1 MFRKTSLF
9 RQLMYYLKNVRFDV
23 PHTGEEIYF
32 DDGDV
37 EGFYDIINW
46 QFDADGQISYVAVGR
61 YNGSQEPNERLLV
74 FNDSIL
80 WNNEELQVIANK
92 KKSPCRFF
100 CSLHSPS
107 LYGTSVLQPPRSV
120 CSENC
125 QPGTRKG
132 IRQGEPVCCF
142 DCIPCADGEISNTT
156 SQSWRRPN
164 SESACLGGRV
174 ACS

>member
-1 MFRKTSLF
+1 
-9 RQLMYYLKNVRFDV
+9 MYYLKNVRFDV

-32 DDGDV
+32 DEGDV

-46 QFDADGQISYVAVGR
+46 QFDGDGQISYVAVGR
-61 YNGSQEPNERLLV
+61 YNGSQEPEERLVV
-74 FNDSIL
+74 FNESIL
-80 WNNEELQVIANK
+80 WNNEELQVIKKGK
-92 KKSPCRFF
+92 KKCHCRFAMQF
-100 CSLHSPS
+100 RCFLSSLLS
-107 LYGTSVLQPPRSV
+107 LSLQVTPVLQPPRSV

-156 SQSWRRPN
+156 SQSWHRLNP
-164 SESACLGGRV
+164 ESPCLGRRIL
-174 ACS
+174 SL